1 MRKSGVLGAK
11 SKFLDLKKYEVAT
24 NLERPNGA
32 KCRFLPKNRQNKR
45 GEKLEIVA
53 LSLLFSLF
61 FR

>member
-1 MRKSGVLGAK
+1 MGAK
-11 SKFLDLKKYEVAT
+11 NNELAA

-45 GEKLEIVA
+45 GEKLEIGA
-53 LSLLFSLF
+53 IYLLLGLY